1 MHYLVLERWSRGDS
15 YFHRLDARVKILALL
30 LYLVAVAT
38 THPFTWSAFA
48 AFAALAVSG
57 VIAARLP
64 LGGMLARAAVVLP
77 FSATFAAISALT
89 GDMET
94 ASSLLAK
101 SYASALGVLL
111 LAASTAMPSLLD
123 AASALGF
130 PRVLVLVL
138 QFLYRYLFVVTDQA
152 QRMRS
157 AALCRGSALRR
168 GPVRERFRAASGA
181 LAVLFARS
189 YEKAEGIERA
199 MVARGFDG
207 RIHLLYSPRLAWR
220 DAVFLAVAASAAI
233 GLRFLLTIPA

>member
-15 YFHRLDARVKILALL
+15 YFHRLDARVKIVALL
-30 LYLVAVAT
+30 LYLVAIAT
-38 THPFTWSAFA
+38 THPFQWSAFA
-48 AFAALAVSG
+48 AFALLALSG

-64 LGGMLARAAVVLP
+64 LGGMLLRATAVLP
-77 FSATFAAISALT
+77 FTGTFAAISVLT
-89 GDMET
+89 GDT
-94 ASSLLAK
+94 GAAFGLLAK

-111 LAASTAMPSLLD
+111 LVASTTMPALLHAASS
-123 AASALGF
+123 LGF
-130 PRVLVLVL
+130 PRILVLVL

-168 GPVRERFRAASGA
+168 GAKRERFHAASGV

-199 MVARGFDG
+199 MLARGFDG
-207 RIHLLYSPRLAWR
+207 HIHLLYSPRLVWR
-220 DAVFLAVAASAAI
+220 DVAFLALAASAAL
-233 GLRFLLTIPA
+233 GLRFLLTISA